1 MNASTATSRER
12 AVEGDALEDAYVRHA
27 ASALRFAYFLCGDRT
42 LAQDLVQDA
51 FVRVAGRLGHVRG
64 DLGPYL
70 RKAIVNLFTST
81 LRRRRRERDW
91 LHRQGAVT
99 STQPA
104 HDPGDRD
111 ELWRALQALPER
123 QRAALVLR
131 FYEDLSERE
140 AARIMG
146 CSQRALNSLVV
157 RALQTLRIE
166 HIGGEPS

>member
-1 MNASTATSRER
+1 MNASVATSRER
-12 AVEGDALEDAYVRHA
+12 AVEGGTLEDAYVRHA
-27 ASALRFAYFLCGDRT
+27 YFLCGDPS

-51 FVRVAGRLGHVRG
+51 FVRVAGRLGHVHG

-70 RKAIVNLFTST
+70 RKSIVNLFTSS
-81 LRRRRRERDW
+81 LRRRRLEREWVRR
-91 LHRQGAVT
+91 HAPIPSQE
-99 STQPA
+99 PA
-104 HDPGDRD
+104 HDPSDRD
-111 ELWRALQALPER
+111 EMWRTLQALPER